1 MTPFNVIWEDNG
13 KFTSYDIMPYLSDK
27 YDSLDVLPSNREEV
41 KKFIERF
48 SMYMWWSR
56 CQYEILISDW
66 PSQRNIE
73 KWDIHKQVMMN
84 IEVITDHFI
93 KEKNI
98 KFKNNG

>member
-1 MTPFNVIWEDNG
+1 
-13 KFTSYDIMPYLSDK
+13 
-27 YDSLDVLPSNREEV
+27 
-41 KKFIERF
+41 
-48 SMYMWWSR
+48 MYMWWSR

-84 IEVITDHFI
+84 IEVIVDHFI